1 MPFPLYQRPNCV
13 VFLDD
18 DADYLETLAL
28 VIPKDWGV
36 NLFTHVNDC
45 MHHCFEQHALLE
57 ADVWQ
62 HQDLTNRWR
71 AGGGLVPQILEYWK
85 SNSQRYLLTQTCV
98 VDYSMPAMTGLDF
111 LKSLPVWPANRVLLT
126 GKADEL
132 IAVGAFNDRL
142 IDRYVPKQHAN
153 IGKHLTDVLMAL
165 HAKPVDSYQTILRSA
180 LKKEQYAVL
189 QDSTVRLELHKL
201 VQDRQWIEYMV
212 IPAPFG
218 ILALDRNARAHW
230 LQLELRSDLASVAD
244 LAQSTGQPESVLE
257 KIRLGTH
264 LINTELIMAMNLNE
278 ESHAKA
284 SFEIGS
290 TKNLLGAIFRISP
303 DLAFGTSYN
312 EVLASL
318 PPRFIG

>member
-1 MPFPLYQRPNCV
+1 MPFPLYQRPNSI

-28 VIPKDWGV
+28 VMPKDWGV
-36 NLFTHVNDC
+36 QLFTHVNDC
-45 MHHCFEQHALLE
+45 TRHCIEQHTLWE

-62 HQDLTNRWR
+62 HQDLVNRWR
-71 AGGGLVPQILEYWK
+71 AGGSLIPQILAYWK
-85 SNSQRYLLTQTCV
+85 SNTQRYLLTQTCV
-98 VDYSMPAMTGLDF
+98 VDFAMPAMTGLDF
-111 LKSLPVWPANRVLLT
+111 LKSLPSWPAHRVLLT

-153 IGKHLTDVLMAL
+153 IGKHLTDILIDL
-165 HAKPVDSYQTILRSA
+165 HRKPMDSHQSVWRSA
-180 LKKEQYAVL
+180 LKKEQFAVL
-189 QDSTVRLELHKL
+189 QDSSARNELRKL
-201 VQDRQWIEYMV
+201 IQDRQWIEYVV

-230 LQLELRSDLASVAD
+230 LQLELRSDLAAVAD
-244 LAQSTGQPESVLE
+244 LAQSTGQTDDVVE

-264 LINTELIMAMNLNE
+264 LINTELNLAMNSDE
-278 ESHAKA
+278 ESHVKT

-290 TKNLLGAIFRISP
+290 TKNLLGALFRIAP
-303 DLAFGTSYN
+303 DLAFGASYN
-312 EVLASL
+312 DTLAAM